1 MRENRKVKEDDS
13 KAQKKRYKQSV
24 YKYDCQLFV
33 NENTAAIAH
42 SRHSHCVCTLRTCTC
57 DYPEQE
63 GGGVVRPH
71 QAVDGL
77 EEPLQ

>member
-1 MRENRKVKEDDS
+1 MGK
-13 KAQKKRYKQSV
+13 
-24 YKYDCQLFV
+24 
-33 NENTAAIAH
+33 
-42 SRHSHCVCTLRTCTC
+42 TLRFRKGSGVTHSKKCAREGTCG
-57 DYPEQE
+57 YPEQQ

>member
-1 MRENRKVKEDDS
+1 MTAN
-13 KAQKKRYKQSV
+13 Y
-24 YKYDCQLFV
+24 LV
-33 NENTAAIAH
+33 NENTAAIAP
-42 SRHSHCVCTLRTCTC
+42 SRHAHAVCVCVLRTCTC